1 MVQANNLNM
10 VTGYT
15 ITGEGTPQHRNLFNK
30 GQLIINFTVSFPPEK
45 FLTPN

>member
-10 VTGYT
+10 VTGDT
-15 ITGEGTPQHRNLFNK
+15 ITGKGMPQHRTLFNN
-30 GQLIINFTVSFPPEK
+30 GQLIIKFTVSFPPEK